1 MLDYSA
7 LISTFHGGFFA
18 WDIKQNQLVVTDIR
32 ADSLLPVVLM
42 AGKLSVVID
51 TIPYFIYFDKTK
63 MEFGL
68 TIYSKDINY
77 IIEYQENCFAI
88 KLDNHYLT
96 CEKNRTLNFAATKL
110 NSWERYSIIS
120 GQCNQSDMNFNKDVF
135 MMHNG
140 GDEIHLIPS
149 NIWIYWEQ
157 GEKPKLVENCINRI
171 ILFNP
176 NYNVHVLDRIN
187 LHEYIKDKNLL
198 CNLDGF
204 SVQFKSD
211 IIRLYLLKEYGGV
224 WLDASVILNDS
235 LDSMLPKN
243 NTYDVIGFYFTKYY
257 KSNSLNK
264 VPIIEN
270 WFLASGKNS
279 PFISEWLD
287 WLLLAIEVGQQGIQD
302 KLKNRDDFHIIR
314 NVFNDGQLLYF
325 TAYLTQQAIFLDN
338 AKKYNVLARCVDYS
352 GFYYAC
358 VSGWNNQFKYKE
370 LMFEP
375 EYNIQFLPKVMKI
388 VGTERKAL
396 EELNKKGIL
405 DGKSYLYQL
414 LN

>member
-314 NVFNDGQLLYF
+314 NVFNDGQL
-325 TAYLTQQAIFLDN
+325 N
-338 AKKYNVLARCVDYS
+338 RP
-352 GFYYAC
+352 G
-358 VSGWNNQFKYKE
+358 
-370 LMFEP
+370 
-375 EYNIQFLPKVMKI
+375 I
-388 VGTERKAL
+388 VGDLKL
-396 EELNKKGIL
+396 
-405 DGKSYLYQL
+405 
-414 LN
+414 